1 MKKLILAL
9 SCGGAALSISASAF
23 AGGDAARGAEL
34 AKKYNC
40 ASCHGADYKT
50 PIDPS
55 YPKLAGQHADYLQH
69 ALVAYKRG
77 NKGISGRSNPI
88 MAGMAQPLS
97 DQDMADISVYLQS
110 LPGPL
115 VVRK

>member
-1 MKKLILAL
+1 MNKLILAL
-9 SCGGAALSISASAF
+9 SCTAALTVSASAF
-23 AGGDAARGAEL
+23 AGGDGARGAEL

-40 ASCHGADYKT
+40 ASCHGVDYKS

-55 YPKLAGQHADYLQH
+55 YPKLAGQHADYLVH
-69 ALVAYKRG
+69 ALTSYQRG
-77 NKGISGRSNPI
+77 NKGISGRNNPI

-97 DQDMADISVYLQS
+97 DQDKADIAAYLQS

>member
-1 MKKLILAL
+1 MNKFLLAL
-9 SCGGAALSISASAF
+9 ACGATLLASGAAGAASGNVANGEALS
-23 AGGDAARGAEL
+23 
-34 AKKYNC
+34 KKYNC

-55 YPKLAGQHADYLQH
+55 YPKLAGQHADYLAH
-69 ALVAYKRG
+69 SLSAYKRG
-77 NKGISGRSNPI
+77 DKVLNGRNNAI
-88 MAGMAQPLS
+88 MAGMAKPLS
-97 DQDMADISVYLQS
+97 DQDMADIAAYLQS

>member
-1 MKKLILAL
+1 MKNILMML
-9 SCGGAALSISASAF
+9 VCGLASMSAF
-23 AGGDAARGAEL
+23 AGGDITRGAEL

-50 PIDPS
+50 PIDPT
-55 YPKLAGQHADYLQH
+55 YPKLAGQHADYLAH

-77 NKGISGRSNPI
+77 NKGISGRNNPI

-97 DQDMADISVYLQS
+97 DQDMADIAVYLHS

>member
-1 MKKLILAL
+1 MNKLIVALTLGAASLAL
-9 SCGGAALSISASAF
+9 SGQALASGNAAN
-23 AGGDAARGAEL
+23 GAEL

-55 YPKLAGQHADYLQH
+55 YPKLAGQHADYLVH
-69 ALVAYKRG
+69 ALTAYKRG
-77 NKGISGRSNPI
+77 NKAANGRSNPI

-97 DQDMADISVYLQS
+97 DRDMADIAAYLQS
-110 LPGPL
+110 LPPAL
-115 VVRK
+115 VTKR

>member
-1 MKKLILAL
+1 MNKLIVAL
-9 SCGGAALSISASAF
+9 SLGAAAF
-23 AGGDAARGAEL
+23 ALSGQAQASGNAANGAEL

-55 YPKLAGQHADYLQH
+55 YPKLAGQHADYLVH
-69 ALVAYKRG
+69 ALTAYKRG
-77 NKGISGRSNPI
+77 NKAANGRNNAI

-97 DQDMADISVYLQS
+97 DQDMADIAAYLHS

-115 VVRK
+115 VVRR

>member
-1 MKKLILAL
+1 MNKLLIAL
-9 SCGGAALSISASAF
+9 LLGAVSVSASA
-23 AGGDAARGAEL
+23 GGDPTRGAEL

-55 YPKLAGQHADYLQH
+55 YPKLAGQHADYLVH
-69 ALVAYKRG
+69 ALTSYKRG
-77 NKGISGRSNPI
+77 NKGISGRNNPI

-97 DQDMADISVYLQS
+97 DRDMADIAAYLQG

-115 VVRK
+115 VVSK

>member
-1 MKKLILAL
+1 MNKLIVAL
-9 SCGGAALSISASAF
+9 SLGAAAF
-23 AGGDAARGAEL
+23 ALSGQALASGNAANGAEL

-55 YPKLAGQHADYLQH
+55 YPKLAGQHADYLVH
-69 ALVAYKRG
+69 ALTAYKRG
-77 NKGISGRSNPI
+77 NKASNGRSNPI

-97 DQDMADISVYLQS
+97 DRDMADIAAYLQS
-110 LPGPL
+110 LPGTL
-115 VVRK
+115 VTKR

>member
-1 MKKLILAL
+1 MNKLILAV
-9 SCGGAALSISASAF
+9 SCAAALSVSSAAF
-23 AGGDAARGAEL
+23 AGGDSARGAEL

-55 YPKLAGQHADYLQH
+55 YPRLAGQHADYLVH
-69 ALVAYKRG
+69 ALTAYKRG
-77 NKGISGRSNPI
+77 DKVMNGRNNAI

-97 DQDMADISVYLQS
+97 DRDMGDIAAYLQG

-115 VVRK
+115 VIRK

>member
-1 MKKLILAL
+1 MHKLILAL
-9 SCGGAALSISASAF
+9 SCSAALAVSSAAF
-23 AGGDAARGAEL
+23 AGGDASRGAEL
-34 AKKYNC
+34 TKKYNC

-55 YPKLAGQHADYLQH
+55 YPKLAGQHADYLVH
-69 ALVAYKRG
+69 ALTAYKRG
-77 NKGISGRSNPI
+77 DKVYGRNNPI

-97 DQDMADISVYLQS
+97 DRDMADIAAYLQS